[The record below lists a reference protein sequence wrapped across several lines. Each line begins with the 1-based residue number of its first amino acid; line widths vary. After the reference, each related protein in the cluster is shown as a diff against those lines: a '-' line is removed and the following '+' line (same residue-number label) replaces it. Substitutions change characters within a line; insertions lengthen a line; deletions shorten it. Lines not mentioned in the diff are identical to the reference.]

1 MLQQCTAASSLGPG
15 AGPGLNMTVY
25 DEAAVQVSQVTGVA
39 VQVSQV
45 TGVAVCVCG
54 GVHFVL
60 SCHAHAPRLRVEGVR
75 RGGRFVL
82 SCGVPRLKVEGV
94 RRGGHFLMTIIII
107 M

>member
-54 GVHFVL
+54 GVGV
-60 SCHAHAPRLRVEGVR
+60 CLRGAGGGKSVSEG
-75 RGGRFVL
+75 GGRDGGGAG
-82 SCGVPRLKVEGV
+82 CGKTG
-94 RRGGHFLMTIIII
+94 
-107 M
+107 